1 MSASD
6 GIMPDAKNWTWVLER
21 RCPECGLDTRDVRPE
36 QVAELLRDVAGSWR
50 RILTGAGPLHERP
63 TPATWSP
70 LEYGCHVRD
79 VFRCFEG
86 RLELMLT
93 QADPHFPDWDQD
105 RTAVEDRYGE
115 QDPATVAD
123 DLGKAAGVL
132 AAHFDTVSGDQW
144 HRTGARDDGS
154 RFTIATFAR
163 YLVHDPIHHL
173 YDVTGV
179 PAAIHWR
186 LS

>member
-1 MSASD
+1 M
-6 GIMPDAKNWTWVLER
+6 
-21 RCPECGLDTRDVRPE
+21 
-36 QVAELLRDVAGSWR
+36 
-50 RILTGAGPLHERP
+50 
-63 TPATWSP
+63 
-70 LEYGCHVRD
+70 RD
-79 VFRCFEG
+79 VFHRYEG

-93 QADPHFPDWDQD
+93 EADPLFPDWDQD

-115 QDPATVAD
+115 QDPATVAVE
-123 DLGKAAGVL
+123 LGEAAGVL
-132 AAHFDTVSGDQW
+132 ADHFVDVSGDEW

-179 PAAIHWR
+179 PVASHGR